1 MSFVDRLRPH
11 GLVAAMGLL
20 IFSASSANAQTCDQT
35 LSAGANV
42 GSAISS
48 AAAGTTICLNNGNYS
63 GFTLNNVVKSPRV
76 TVRAVNSKSASFTG
90 GISILGNTNGVTFD
104 GVNFAGVSI
113 TGSGAAN
120 LTFKNADASK
130 GSMHV
135 DYVTTAVPNILY
147 ENLTHYNQDNSGF
160 CWSGTV
166 NCIGAAAY
174 ALPGPPYRGSNTNPV
189 ITIRGAIIDGGCAD
203 GIQFAVP
210 IVIENSII
218 KNKRVGSCINDPH
231 TDATQLYGGTYTGSI
246 IRNNYYYNNDQVI
259 GAYDG
264 VDGVLLENNVFD
276 PGTAGRQ
283 CQIELYADNASIVRN
298 NTVIERGGN
307 GYICLDRKSNDPA
320 GVKTQV
326 YNNIAL
332 GLTMAN
338 GSTASVNTKN
348 LFPGGG
354 GTNVAGSPT
363 FSGACAGAVSTAK
376 SWTQCA
382 LAAGS
387 AGKNAGTDGKDV
399 GTNYYG
405 ITVVA
410 PTNLTVK

>member
-1 MSFVDRLRPH
+1 MNAAPKPVFPPNTLSAAPCRAAPAMTPFSMLAVLGIPVPRSHSARASLMRDRMSFVNHLRPR
-11 GLVAAMGLL
+11 GLVTAMGLL
-20 IFSASSANAQTCDQT
+20 VFSVSSVNAQTCDQT
-35 LSAGANV
+35 LSAGASV

-48 AAAGTTICLNNGNYS
+48 AAAGATICLNNGNYS

-104 GVNFAGVSI
+104 GINFAGVSI

-130 GSMHV
+130 GTMHV

-174 ALPGPPYRGSNTNPV
+174 ALPGPTYRGSNTNPV

-231 TDATQLYGGTYTGSI
+231 TDATQLYGGVYTGSI
-246 IRNNYYYNNDQVI
+246 IRNNYYYNN
-259 GAYDG
+259 
-264 VDGVLLENNVFD
+264 
-276 PGTAGRQ
+276 
-283 CQIELYADNASIVRN
+283 
-298 NTVIERGGN
+298 
-307 GYICLDRKSNDPA
+307 
-320 GVKTQV
+320 
-326 YNNIAL
+326 YNNY
-332 GLTMAN
+332 N
-338 GSTASVNTKN
+338 HNN
-348 LFPGGG
+348 
-354 GTNVAGSPT
+354 NRR
-363 FSGACAGAVSTAK
+363 
-376 SWTQCA
+376 
-382 LAAGS
+382 
-387 AGKNAGTDGKDV
+387 
-399 GTNYYG
+399 
-405 ITVVA
+405 
-410 PTNLTVK
+410 